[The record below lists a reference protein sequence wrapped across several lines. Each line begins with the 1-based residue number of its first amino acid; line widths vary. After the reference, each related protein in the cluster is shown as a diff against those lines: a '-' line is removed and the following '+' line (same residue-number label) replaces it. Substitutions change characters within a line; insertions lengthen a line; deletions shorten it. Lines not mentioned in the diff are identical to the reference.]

1 MSTVKLRDIRKSVS
15 AIDNVN
21 RIPFALRVVV
31 VFRILLVF
39 DGFTS
44 VVCVEVKCLHV
55 LWTSLPANSAYPF
68 LRYRYIQKSRNL
80 PIKKG
85 NNRDHRR

>member
-1 MSTVKLRDIRKSVS
+1 MSTVKLRDIRKSIS
-15 AIDNVN
+15 AIDNIN

-31 VFRILLVF
+31 VFGILLVF
-39 DGFTS
+39 DGLTS

-55 LWTSLPANSAYPF
+55 LWTSLPANSAYSF

-85 NNRDHRR
+85 NNRYHRR